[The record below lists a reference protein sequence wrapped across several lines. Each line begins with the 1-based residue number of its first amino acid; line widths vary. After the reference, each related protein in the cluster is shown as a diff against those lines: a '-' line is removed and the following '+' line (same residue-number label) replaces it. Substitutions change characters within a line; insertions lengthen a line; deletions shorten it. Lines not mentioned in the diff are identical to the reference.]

1 MSLRIRPRQRLRTNQ
16 VHKHGKSCKIM
27 GPFII
32 YRRWER
38 RGSENKGG
46 GGIILVLKGNGGRIS
61 RRQQCLKRRL
71 KKLPAN

>member
-16 VHKHGKSCKIM
+16 VHKHGKSCKTM

-38 RGSENKGG
+38 RGSENRG

-71 KKLPAN
+71 KKLTAN